1 MQMYIREYM
10 MILMVKY
17 VADNEEGLRDNV
29 TAAQLRVGGGTTGKC
44 IHLHFISFFCVFFSG
59 FTISHLTLF

>member
-10 MILMVKY
+10 MTIMVKY

-29 TAAQLRVGGGTTGKC
+29 RAA
-44 IHLHFISFFCVFFSG
+44 
-59 FTISHLTLF
+59 